1 MAEGRYCSAVSPEAR
16 LRIVNVVLR
25 TRSKR
30 ELARLLGVTA
40 PAVIK
45 YSRGRAA
52 PRDEVL
58 CRIIEIAD
66 DDELEEIKKIIVEDL
81 AATLRD
87 FLYSMQERGILGEE
101 DLYSLEGVIQAVR
114 LSLLGQRSP
123 APLAR

>member
-1 MAEGRYCSAVSPEAR
+1 MAKRRYCSAVSPEAR

-25 TRSKR
+25 ARSKR

-66 DDELEEIKKIIVEDL
+66 DEELEEIKKIIIEDL
-81 AATLRD
+81 AATLKD
-87 FLYSMQERGILGEE
+87 FFHSMQGQGILSEE
-101 DLYSLEGVIQAVR
+101 DLYSIESVIQAVR